1 MKRVIISPSIL
12 ASDFKNLD
20 KEIKDIVDGGAEFLH
35 FDVMDGQFVNNISFG
50 IPVLKSLKAGNY
62 PLVFDVHLMI
72 IDPIKYIERFL
83 EAGADFVTIH
93 YEAVKPDDIEKIA
106 DMVHKSNK
114 KIGLSI
120 KPNTS
125 VDMIKDY
132 LKLIDLVLVMSVE
145 PGFGGQQFLENS
157 VSKIR
162 ELKTLKENSKY
173 NFLIEVDG
181 GINKETA
188 KLCIKA
194 GVDVLVAGSYIFK
207 NKNRKE
213 AIDSLR

>member
-1 MKRVIISPSIL
+1 MKKVIISPSIL

-20 KEIKDIVDGGAEFLH
+20 KEINDIVSGGAEFLH

-50 IPVLKSLKAGNY
+50 IPVLKSLKDGNY

-72 IDPIKYIERFL
+72 VEPQKYIEKFL
-83 EAGADFVTIH
+83 EAGADIVTIH
-93 YEAVKPDDIEKIA
+93 YETIKPENIEIIS
-106 DMVHKSNK
+106 DMVHKNNK

-125 VDMIKDY
+125 VNEVKKY
-132 LKLIDLVLVMSVE
+132 LKYIDLVLVMSVE
-145 PGFGGQQFLENS
+145 PGFGGQKFLESSIN
-157 VSKIR
+157 KIK
-162 ELKTLKENSKY
+162 ELKHLKEEFEY

-181 GINKETA
+181 GINKETTM
-188 KLCIKA
+188 LCKEA

-207 NKNRKE
+207 SKNRKE